1 MTVAFFSLNIILDLA
16 NYAVGSLMGFQLI
29 FDFDAGFVSFKKMPV
44 MTRENAKK
52 ITYLLWTEPVLLLS
66 LCILFFRL
74 YKKFSKKK
82 DLRKLLFLWLALFS
96 ISILGGSFWTS
107 YMDKESGSM
116 STLFSYLRWSTDYLP
131 LFGLVLSLVLILLG
145 VGRVKRFLSMAP
157 SSEIIKD
164 PVFRVF
170 YMTCVTVIP
179 LLLFFVLLF
188 IISPTARITSR
199 QYSSLF
205 LWAGVLACL
214 ISLIVNET
222 TYRRTSAFK
231 NSSINKP
238 LPLWYLSAIALVII
252 SRLLSVN

>member
-1 MTVAFFSLNIILDLA
+1 MT
-16 NYAVGSLMGFQLI
+16 
-29 FDFDAGFVSFKKMPV
+29 K
-44 MTRENAKK
+44 ENVKR

-66 LCILFFRL
+66 ISIFFFRL
-74 YKKFSKKK
+74 YKKYSKKK
-82 DLRKLLFLWLALFS
+82 DLRKLLFLWTSFFS
-96 ISILGGSFWTS
+96 FSILGGSFWTS
-107 YMDKESGSM
+107 YMDKESGPM
-116 STLFSYLRWSTDYLP
+116 SSLFVYLRWSPDYLP
-131 LFGLVLSLVLILLG
+131 LFGLVLSLILILLG

-157 SSEIIKD
+157 STEIIKD

-170 YMTCVTVIP
+170 YLTSVTVIP

-188 IISPTARITSR
+188 IISPSARITSR

-214 ISLIVNET
+214 VSLVVNET

-238 LPLWYLSAIALVII
+238 LPLWYLSAIALVVV